1 MSALTAALGH
11 DDAQT
16 FLRQY
21 IGVGD
26 FTKERRE
33 LPEETFDEYA
43 ARLLRL
49 ETEMRKAESGAL

>member
-1 MSALTAALGH
+1 MKALTVALGY

-16 FLRQY
+16 FLKQY
-21 IGVGD
+21 VGVGD

-33 LPEETFDEYA
+33 LPEEPFDEYA

-49 ETEMRKAESGAL
+49 ETEMQKAESGAH